1 MKVNEIT
8 LKETAKV
15 TKVDT
20 STGNVTYKDDLTGVE
35 TTVPKGMATPTAQ
48 GQVQIAAQQVAP
60 GQASAT
66 SAPVVNVG
74 DIVDVIGQTGQAGQT
89 TQTSLE
95 ELEDDVAQTEQ
106 PYDDEQLESIKR
118 LSGI

>member
-15 TKVDT
+15 TRVDT

-60 GQASAT
+60 GQAGAT
-66 SAPVVNVG
+66 TAPVVNVG
-74 DIVDVIGQTGQAGQT
+74 DIVDVIGQTGQAQT
-89 TQTSLE
+89 MGSME
-95 ELEDDVAQTEQ
+95 EDGEDVPQAEQ